1 MKAKKHDEK
10 GAEDWYNQLDD
21 SVDVFEVRNQAL
33 IELEEASHKKA
44 DKKGAKGVESTKASA
59 KHAAKASAKDCPGRA
74 VAQLSPSPSPIRKVR
89 WPRRRG

>member
-33 IELEEASHKKA
+33 IELEEAS
-44 DKKGAKGVESTKASA
+44 
-59 KHAAKASAKDCPGRA
+59 C
-74 VAQLSPSPSPIRKVR
+74 I
-89 WPRRRG
+89 RRRQEGRQGCRIDQGERQARGEGERQGD